1 MHPIRKLRESGH
13 ATAEQFAALL
23 ADDVVM
29 HSPLLVRA
37 IVGRDAVAKT
47 MAASSKNRDNPGAY
61 VLERKLDENTT
72 FLRWQGT
79 IEGHEFESLEL
90 FTDGVD
96 GRLKERTVAY
106 RPFPALKIF
115 REKQRAATSALLPPD
130 MWDYSADNQTS
141 SAHPEAIQSAGSQ
154 NV

>member
-13 ATAEQFAALL
+13 ATPELFATLL
-23 ADDVVM
+23 ADDVIM
-29 HSPLLVRA
+29 HSPLLTKA
-37 IVGRDAVAKT
+37 ILGRDAVAKT
-47 MAASSKNRDNPGAY
+47 MAASARNRDNPGEY

-72 FLRWQGT
+72 FLRWKGT

-90 FTDGVD
+90 LTDGPD

-115 REKQRAATSALLPPD
+115 RDKQRAAVGDSVPAD
-130 MWDYSADNQTS
+130 AWDYPRA
-141 SAHPEAIQSAGSQ
+141 
-154 NV
+154 

>member
-1 MHPIRKLRESGH
+1 MHSIRKLRESGH
-13 ATAEQFAALL
+13 ATATQFAALL

-29 HSPLLVRA
+29 HSPLLIRA
-37 IVGRDAVAKT
+37 IVGREAVART

-90 FTDGVD
+90 LTDGTD
-96 GRLKERTVAY
+96 GKLKERTVAY

-115 REKQRAATSALLPPD
+115 REKQRAATSDVLPPD
-130 MWDYSADNQTS
+130 MWDYPPDGPAS
-141 SAHPEAIQSAGSQ
+141 SDHREAILSSGSG

>member
-1 MHPIRKLRESGH
+1 MHPIRKLREFGH
-13 ATAEQFAALL
+13 PTAAQFAALL

-29 HSPLLVRA
+29 HSPLLIRA
-37 IVGRDAVAKT
+37 IVGREAVART
-47 MAASSKNRDNPGAY
+47 MAASSKNWDNPGAY
-61 VLERKLDENTT
+61 VVERKLDENTT

-90 FTDGVD
+90 LTDGVD
-96 GRLKERTVAY
+96 GKLKERTVAY

-115 REKQRAATSALLPPD
+115 REKQRAATSDVLPPD
-130 MWDYSADNQTS
+130 MWDYPADSQAS
-141 SAHPEAIQSAGSQ
+141 SDRPEAVLHAGSG

>member
-13 ATAEQFAALL
+13 ATPELFAVLL
-23 ADDVVM
+23 EENVVM
-29 HSPLLVRA
+29 HTKA

-47 MAASSKNRDNPGAY
+47 MAASARNRDNPGEY

-72 FLRWQGT
+72 FLRWKGT

-90 FTDGVD
+90 LTDGPD
-96 GRLKERTVAY
+96 GRLRERTVAY

-115 REKQRAATSALLPPD
+115 REKQRAAVGDSVPAD
-130 MWDYSADNQTS
+130 SWDY
-141 SAHPEAIQSAGSQ
+141 
-154 NV
+154 V

>member
-13 ATAEQFAALL
+13 ATPESFAALL
-23 ADDVVM
+23 SDDVVM
-29 HSPLLVRA
+29 HSPLLIKA
-37 IVGRDAVAKT
+37 IVGRQAVART
-47 MAASSKNRDNPGAY
+47 MAASAQNRDNPGVY
-61 VLERKLDENTT
+61 VPERKIDENTT

-90 FTDGVD
+90 LTDGPD
-96 GRLKERTVAY
+96 GKLKERTVAY

-115 REKQRAATSALLPPD
+115 RDKQRAATSALLPPD

>member
-1 MHPIRKLRESGH
+1 MHSIRKLRESGH
-13 ATAEQFAALL
+13 ATATQFAALL
-23 ADDVVM
+23 ANDVVM
-29 HSPLLVRA
+29 HSPLLIRA
-37 IVGRDAVAKT
+37 IVGREAVART

-90 FTDGVD
+90 LTDGTD
-96 GRLKERTVAY
+96 GKLKERTVAY

-115 REKQRAATSALLPPD
+115 REKQRAATSDVLPPD
-130 MWDYSADNQTS
+130 MWDYPPDGPAS
-141 SAHPEAIQSAGSQ
+141 SDHREAILSSGSG